1 MSDLRRHA
9 LEEYNELYSRETQ
22 HQSQSTQAN
31 IQDIYESKNRKKK
44 NKKKK
49 KTNAYD
55 IALTQQTI

>member
-1 MSDLRRHA
+1 LRRHA

-55 IALTQQTI
+55 IALTQ